1 MKKKIIIGFIAFAIV
16 LGLVEI
22 IWGREAGM
30 MVGFVSS
37 FGIAF
42 ALFDY
47 LIYRIAKWAVQ
58 RQRKGMRIFGYI
70 VAGYLGIC
78 LVISSFL
85 TQFLEPDMP
94 IAVSAVLGI
103 AEICALGF
111 IFYIVRNYG
120 AYEQYED
127 REIKAKRSPTSPI
140 SFEDMDGHDFEHF
153 CADILRSNGYV
164 RVSVTPASG
173 DQGVDV
179 LAEKGGLK
187 FAIQCKK
194 WSYPIGNTAVQE
206 VSAGKSFYKCDVA
219 VVLTNSTFTKGAIE
233 LAEATGV
240 LLWDGDKLDELI
252 HSAAA
257 PDKER
262 QERSGTVLGKREY
275 EFTCNRCG
283 HTWYMTGSEIRSA
296 KAANRGVRVLKIKRF
311 GTFSSRKLTNLST
324 QIAITEPAA
333 NYDKCPACGS
343 HSVTKSKA

>member
-1 MKKKIIIGFIAFAIV
+1 MKKRIIIGFVAFVAVIGIAQ
-16 LGLVEI
+16 
-22 IWGREAGM
+22 
-30 MVGFVSS
+30 MVGGESAAMVVLFS
-37 FGIAF
+37 FSGMITF
-42 ALFDY
+42 ALFDF
-47 LIYRIAKWAVQ
+47 LIYKIITW
-58 RQRKGMRIFGYI
+58 GMRQNKGKRIFSYI
-70 VAGYLGIC
+70 LGGYLGIA
-78 LVISSFL
+78 LIIVPFVPLFESGNISVTVALAIIDFAL
-85 TQFLEPDMP
+85 F
-94 IAVSAVLGI
+94 GI
-103 AEICALGF
+103 LIYKIRKDGKWGER
-111 IFYIVRNYG
+111 YIE
-120 AYEQYED
+120 EQY
-127 REIKAKRSPTSPI
+127 KPTAPV
-140 SFEDMDGHDFEHF
+140 SFDEMDGHTFEHF
-153 CADILRSNGYV
+153 CADILRSNGFV

-206 VSAGKSFYKCDVA
+206 ISAGKAFYKCDVA

-240 LLWDGDKLDELI
+240 LLWDGDKLNELI

-257 PDKER
+257 PDEER
-262 QERSGTVLGKREY
+262 QKRSGTVLGKTEY

-296 KAANRGVRVLKIKRF
+296 KAANRSVRVMKIKRF
-311 GTFSSRKLTNLST
+311 GTVNPRKLTNLST

-343 HSVTKSKA
+343 HSVTRSTA

>member
-1 MKKKIIIGFIAFAIV
+1 MKKKIIIGIIAYAAIV
-16 LGLVEI
+16 GIVEV
-22 IWGREAGM
+22 IWGKETGM
-30 MVGFVSS
+30 IV
-37 FGIAF
+37 IAAVAFCITF

-58 RQRKGMRIFGYI
+58 RQSKGARIFGYI
-70 VAGYLGIC
+70 LTGYLSIGVAGAS
-78 LVISSFL
+78 LVMSFGA
-85 TQFLEPDMP
+85 FDDMP
-94 IAVSAVLGI
+94 TALSVVLGI
-103 AEICALGF
+103 AELGALGF
-111 IFYIVRNYG
+111 IFYKVRSCGGYG
-120 AYEQYED
+120 EYGD
-127 REIKAKRSPTSPI
+127 REKQSKHSPTSPI
-140 SFEDMDGHDFEHF
+140 SLEEMDGHDFEHF

-206 VSAGKSFYKCDVA
+206 VSAGKAFYKCDVA

-257 PDKER
+257 PDEER
-262 QERSGTVLGKREY
+262 QKRSGTVLGKTEY
-275 EFTCNRCG
+275 EFTCNKCG
-283 HTWYMTGSEIRSA
+283 HTWYMTGGEIRSA
-296 KAANRGVRVLKIKRF
+296 RAANRSVRVLKIKRF
-311 GTFSSRKLTNLST
+311 GTFSPRKLRNR
-324 QIAITEPAA
+324 
-333 NYDKCPACGS
+333 
-343 HSVTKSKA
+343 